1 MSRHASPE
9 QRYRAVLSVLS
20 GDPVAEVAR
29 RNGVSRQTLHNW
41 RRRYTAEGGAGL
53 ADRSRRPHLSPARL
67 DPSVEALICSLREQ
81 HPDWGAQR
89 LHAALGR
96 LGVGAPPSRTTVHR
110 VLVRNNLLAAAV
122 RAGAPVR
129 GAPQHT
135 AGPPAPA
142 GPAGP
147 AEPAGP
153 AGHPGQTEPD
163 NGWLTD
169 LLSAARE
176 LVDRLDRALDALA
189 ADTDPCPAS
198 CGLCPPEP
206 PAGRAPAQRQP
217 DGARAL
223 GAPVVSLFAQPGP
236 VSLVNYVPA
245 RCGHP
250 ETRGTHGSG

>member
-96 LGVGAPPSRTTVHR
+96 LGVGMPPSRTTVHR
-110 VLVRNNLLAAAV
+110 VLVRNHLLAAAD

-129 GAPQHT
+129 RAPQDT
-135 AGPPAPA
+135 AGPSVA
-142 GPAGP
+142 
-147 AEPAGP
+147 AEP
-153 AGHPGQTEPD
+153 AGHPGRTEPG
-163 NGWLTD
+163 NEWLTD
-169 LLSAARE
+169 LLGAARE
-176 LVDRLDRALDALA
+176 LVDRLDRALDVLA

-198 CGLCPPEP
+198 CGLCLPEP

-217 DGARAL
+217 GGVREL
-223 GAPVVSLFAQPGP
+223 GTPVVSLFAQPGP
-236 VSLVNYVPA
+236 VGLVNYVPA

-250 ETRGTHGSG
+250 ETHGTRGSG